1 MERVQKLFSLGSYCS
16 RREAEKLIEAGRVK
30 VNNEIIKLGH
40 KANINDKFEVDNIVI
55 KLNFA
60 KKYYLLNKPKGYICS
75 NKDKENK
82 RVVDLIKDN
91 GYLFTVG
98 RLDVN
103 TTGLIIITN
112 DGEFSQML
120 EKPGSG
126 ISKTYIVKV
135 NKIISSKMKEK
146 LEEGV
151 KLENGYTT
159 MPLQFIEV
167 MRKDKKKN
175 ESVVKMVLQE
185 GKKNQIKEMFKVIGV
200 EVINLTRIKIGN
212 LKLHDAK
219 LGEYRKITPFEVEE
233 MKKIYKKNMQ
243 KNNLNLNK

>member
-30 VNNEIIKLGH
+30 VNDKIIKLGH
-40 KANINDKFEVDNIVI
+40 KARFNDKFEVDNKEI
-55 KLNFA
+55 KLKFT

-75 NKDKENK
+75 NKDKQNK
-82 RVVDLIKDN
+82 RVVDLIKDES
-91 GYLFTVG
+91 YLFTVG

-120 EKPGSG
+120 ERPGSG
-126 ISKTYIVKV
+126 ISKTYVVKV
-135 NKIISSKMKEK
+135 NKIISAKMKEK
-146 LEEGV
+146 LEKGI
-151 KLENGYTT
+151 KLESGYTT
-159 MPLQFIEV
+159 MPLQFVEV

-185 GKKNQIKEMFKVIGV
+185 GKKNQIKEMFKMIGV

-219 LGEYRKITPFEVEE
+219 LGEYRKITSFEVEE
-233 MKKIYKKNMQ
+233 MKKIIKKQ
-243 KNNLNLNK
+243 AKNKV